1 MCVQHAI
8 FIVCITLYYFD
19 SVQWDLWWSIHLQGR
34 KPGFD
39 GQSSLVYYRGSSG
52 VARVGHSLVTKPS
65 SPPPMGLKAA

>member
-8 FIVCITLYYFD
+8 SIVCITLYYFD

-39 GQSSLVYYRGSSG
+39 GQSSLVDY
-52 VARVGHSLVTKPS
+52 
-65 SPPPMGLKAA
+65 SPWGRKSWTQLSD